1 MNNEQY
7 HADGFYYS
15 LFIIHCS
22 LFIVHPS
29 LTKYDG
35 TEEENQ

>member
-1 MNNEQY
+1 MKNTMRMV
-7 HADGFYYS
+7 
-15 LFIIHCS
+15 FIIRYS